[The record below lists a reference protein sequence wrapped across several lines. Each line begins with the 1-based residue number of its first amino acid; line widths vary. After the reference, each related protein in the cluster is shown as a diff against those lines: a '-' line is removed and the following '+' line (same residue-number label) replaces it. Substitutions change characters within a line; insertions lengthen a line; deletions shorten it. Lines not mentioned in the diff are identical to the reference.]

1 MTTVCTGTIGLSD
14 MAAYALLAVMCGFLG
29 IGIPRMAAELVGGA
43 LGHAIED
50 LAAVVYMGRMFG
62 APAAGLAGATVRG
75 GASAVAGGAAAQWQA
90 LIPPS
95 PRCNRSL
102 RMSPPRL
109 APGTQQNRPNP

>member
-14 MAAYALLAVMCGFLG
+14 MAAYALLAVMCGFLR

-75 GASAVAGGAAAQWQA
+75 GASAVAGGAAAQWQRTHSSEPA
-90 LIPPS
+90 MQSFAANVAAEARASNAAEPE
-95 PRCNRSL
+95 SL
-102 RMSPPRL
+102 
-109 APGTQQNRPNP
+109 